1 MKIVIQIDRRPRDGD
16 VITPVS
22 LEIPDFTGNRTSSP
36 VSGSGTSIKCNEV
49 PRCSKTHIYRS
60 QDAIEFYTPGGSPS
74 EEREMEIRCE
84 ESGKI
89 QVVYLS
95 GKIEG
100 TTAEM
105 FGRDMGEII
114 ASGNR
119 QVLLDLAGVS
129 YINSAG
135 LRVILVTTKSLK
147 KPGDRYALCGLSE
160 EVRRIFELA
169 GFTRILRVY
178 PTVEDALSQWTE

>member
-1 MKIVIQIDRRPRDGD
+1 
-16 VITPVS
+16 
-22 LEIPDFTGNRTSSP
+22 
-36 VSGSGTSIKCNEV
+36 
-49 PRCSKTHIYRS
+49 
-60 QDAIEFYTPGGSPS
+60 
-74 EEREMEIRCE
+74 MEIRCE